1 MPPWTS
7 ARIEGNARSATY
19 LRAFTLAS
27 QEAEE
32 GFWNPLSSNPK
43 IRRTCYSTHYPFGV
57 FRRRKPGAFTFDPVT
72 IFYGG
77 NGSGKSTLL
86 NIMAEALGLLRG
98 AVYNRSD
105 FFSDYIALCRWD
117 AGALPPHSRILTS
130 DDVFDHLLG
139 IRELNEGIHQKRAEL
154 FQEYTSARNSS
165 IQLQSLEEY
174 EAFSRVVDAQRKSAS
189 KYVKDRLMNN
199 IPEHSN
205 GESALEFFT
214 HAIGETHCICWTSR
228 KTACP
233 PRGSWN

>member
-1 MPPWTS
+1 M
-7 ARIEGNARSATY
+7 SATY

-86 NIMAEALGLLRG
+86 KVMAEALGLLRG

-105 FFSDYIALCRWD
+105 FFQRLHCPVPLGCRRSS
-117 AGALPPHSRILTS
+117 AAQPHP
-130 DDVFDHLLG
+130 
-139 IRELNEGIHQKRAEL
+139 HQR
-154 FQEYTSARNSS
+154 R
-165 IQLQSLEEY
+165 
-174 EAFSRVVDAQRKSAS
+174 RV
-189 KYVKDRLMNN
+189 
-199 IPEHSN
+199 
-205 GESALEFFT
+205 
-214 HAIGETHCICWTSR
+214 
-228 KTACP
+228 
-233 PRGSWN
+233 